1 MKKMRATKHFVLLSI
16 SLFLVLFCSVSTGE
30 NEFPKGTDFK
40 QLRKLKTRA
49 LKRTSMCTMILIA
62 EEKPFGCWT
71 KVGDSARYGTI
82 KRVLD
87 INSLSNMKFDA
98 RGASEDDTDATEDD
112 IFLIEAKNMKTIISM
127 IEKKEIKVI
136 PKGVLIEHPA
146 AFANDFDDLI
156 EKEVEASVEGFL
168 KGDLAKRFRLG
179 ETPVAFLGVNAT
191 REAVW
196 AAEEN
201 VKRLVNSGSSSSS
214 SSVLDG
220 IKDELIYAKFESSM
234 EAAGRKSY
242 EALEEANSISCLGK
256 GTCLPIGGYS
266 VATAFLDGWSRYL
279 YNESAASIFV
289 TTRLDKT
296 SMFRDDARGANAV
309 FSSLISFLVAAEV
322 VNDLAVEGPN
332 FEKPIVFAAFAGE
345 DYDFVG
351 SKRMLEE
358 FPGGIDTV
366 IEIGSVGFSSNKQ
379 KKINA
384 KQNTLYVHEQ
394 YNQTDD
400 SFEDSLKMQAN
411 ANREKFG
418 EEALIVQEVSRG
430 VEVPE
435 SSSLNSFQNVNGSR
449 VTVSDYSTFE
459 SDDPFDG
466 TPFDSGM
473 DKINVEK
480 VAEVGRLIAGAAIR
494 MSMKDKE
501 QKALKSEVL
510 EKLLDPSF
518 ILQTIASAN
527 ELASC
532 LVDPKIGLQNC
543 YFARRYGLFSE
554 NDSNNNNDDEV
565 NTDEDI
571 DYVGSSYVG
580 VVQYLPEDIQIS
592 EGKSPIQRFVYEHL
606 SHVSNGT
613 ASTSYR
619 LALPAQLKFD
629 REKYQWQVRDGN
641 GNGYE
646 IWTESNWSNKLGV
659 AIKSN
664 KGWYVEPLATVVAVA
679 VAVMFC
685 IMGEK
690 FLMRKLINS
699 RA

>member
-1 MKKMRATKHFVLLSI
+1 
-16 SLFLVLFCSVSTGE
+16 
-30 NEFPKGTDFK
+30 
-40 QLRKLKTRA
+40 
-49 LKRTSMCTMILIA
+49 
-62 EEKPFGCWT
+62 
-71 KVGDSARYGTI
+71 
-82 KRVLD
+82 
-87 INSLSNMKFDA
+87 
-98 RGASEDDTDATEDD
+98 
-112 IFLIEAKNMKTIISM
+112 
-127 IEKKEIKVI
+127 
-136 PKGVLIEHPA
+136 
-146 AFANDFDDLI
+146 
-156 EKEVEASVEGFL
+156 
-168 KGDLAKRFRLG
+168 
-179 ETPVAFLGVNAT
+179 
-191 REAVW
+191 
-196 AAEEN
+196 
-201 VKRLVNSGSSSSS
+201 
-214 SSVLDG
+214 
-220 IKDELIYAKFESSM
+220 
-234 EAAGRKSY
+234 
-242 EALEEANSISCLGK
+242 
-256 GTCLPIGGYS
+256 
-266 VATAFLDGWSRYL
+266 
-279 YNESAASIFV
+279 
-289 TTRLDKT
+289 
-296 SMFRDDARGANAV
+296 
-309 FSSLISFLVAAEV
+309 
-322 VNDLAVEGPN
+322 
-332 FEKPIVFAAFAGE
+332 
-345 DYDFVG
+345 
-351 SKRMLEE
+351 MLEE

-690 FLMRKLINS
+690 FLMRKLTNS